1 MVLRGDFLEDFLVVC
16 FGFLFAES
24 RLDFLGFL
32 LDSAIFA

>member
-1 MVLRGDFLEDFLVVC
+1 MVLHRDFLEDFLVAC
-16 FGFLFAES
+16 LGFLFAES